1 MTKAHKVRMTSK
13 ITKTKSK
20 EVEKAQATR
29 VVVVVGI
36 ALAELKEDVHT
47 PTIFYFFNHNFY
59 RLK

>member
-1 MTKAHKVRMTSK
+1 MTSK
-13 ITKTKSK
+13 ITKIKSK